1 MMIKAI
7 KALHTIKLFT
17 FKGIWHLL
25 MSFGSVGMNL
35 MALLYIRQK
44 LSPNQI
50 AINENDNC
58 ITYHTLY
65 TQSQHLAKKLAMHCD
80 IKPHQKIAIMAN
92 NHTIMIHTLFAIA
105 RLGADIYLLNTEL
118 SVNQL
123 QNIQDAVKF
132 DWIIHDPQIS
142 TLTNVKS
149 LPIDH
154 PDQVSIYS
162 LLNDNSLPNT
172 SNLKVTHFNKL
183 TVLTSGTTG
192 RFKMAGRNSKAQ
204 NFISP
209 FYQLLMKLNLSK
221 YNRVY
226 IATPIYHGFGIATL
240 CMSVLLGATIF
251 INKRF
256 DAVKVCQL
264 INKYNIEVITL
275 VPLMLSRMMNYST
288 TQLRSLRCII
298 TGGAPIAVTLVQR
311 TINQLGEVLY
321 NLYGTSEAGICM
333 IATPNDLINH
343 PSTIGKPITGL
354 STKLM
359 NNGKEDAI
367 KGELYIKCAWSTQGK
382 NWIATGDIA
391 QKDRENNYYL
401 NGRIDDMIVSGGENV
416 YPFEIEQFLINHPDI
431 NDLAVIS
438 VNDEEFGQRLVAFV
452 VLAAYAKQSEDT
464 LKDWLKPQIARYQM
478 PKKIYIIDELP
489 MTHIGKV
496 DRKQLINLYCL
507 DNQSH

>member
-1 MMIKAI
+1 MIKAI
-7 KALHTIKLFT
+7 KALYTIKLFT

-142 TLTNVKS
+142 TLTDVKS

-209 FYQLLMKLNLSK
+209 FYKLLMKLNLSK

>member
-142 TLTNVKS
+142 TLTDAKS

-359 NNGKEDAI
+359 NNGKEDEI

>member
-1 MMIKAI
+1 MIKAI
-7 KALHTIKLFT
+7 KALYTIKLFT

-464 LKDWLKPQIARYQM
+464 LKDWLKPHIARYQM

>member
-209 FYQLLMKLNLSK
+209 FYQLFMKLNLSK

-343 PSTIGKPITGL
+343 PSTIGKPIPGL

>member
-154 PDQVSIYS
+154 PEQVSIYS

-343 PSTIGKPITGL
+343 PSTIGKPIPGL

>member
-7 KALHTIKLFT
+7 KALYTIKLFT

-142 TLTNVKS
+142 TLTDVKS

-496 DRKQLINLYCL
+496 DRKQLINLYCI

>member
-1 MMIKAI
+1 MIKAI
-7 KALHTIKLFT
+7 KALYTIKLFT

-154 PDQVSIYS
+154 LDQVSIYS

-343 PSTIGKPITGL
+343 PSTIGKPIPGL

-452 VLAAYAKQSEDT
+452 VLAAYAKQSEYT

>member
-118 SVNQL
+118 SINQL

-142 TLTNVKS
+142 TLTDVKS

>member
-1 MMIKAI
+1 MIKAI

-123 QNIQDAVKF
+123 QNIQDAEKF

-142 TLTNVKS
+142 TLTDVKS
-149 LPIDH
+149 LPTDH
-154 PDQVSIYS
+154 PEQVSIYS
-162 LLNDNSLPNT
+162 LLNDDSLPNS

-251 INKRF
+251 INKHF

-452 VLAAYAKQSEDT
+452 VLAAYTKQSEDT

-496 DRKQLINLYCL
+496 DRKQLINLYCI

>member
-1 MMIKAI
+1 MIKAI
-7 KALHTIKLFT
+7 KALYTIKLFT

-80 IKPHQKIAIMAN
+80 IKPHQKVAIMAN

-452 VLAAYAKQSEDT
+452 VLAAYAKQSEYT

>member
-1 MMIKAI
+1 MIKAI
-7 KALHTIKLFT
+7 KALYTIKLFT

-142 TLTNVKS
+142 NLTNVKS

-343 PSTIGKPITGL
+343 PSTIGKPIPGL

>member
-7 KALHTIKLFT
+7 KALYTIKLFT

-142 TLTNVKS
+142 TLTDVKS

-154 PDQVSIYS
+154 LDQVSIYS

>member
-1 MMIKAI
+1 MIKAI

-256 DAVKVCQL
+256 NAVKVCQL

>member
-1 MMIKAI
+1 MIKAI
-7 KALHTIKLFT
+7 KALYTIKLFT

-65 TQSQHLAKKLAMHCD
+65 TQSQHLAKELAMHCD

-105 RLGADIYLLNTEL
+105 RLGADIYLLNREL

-142 TLTNVKS
+142 TLTDVKS

-496 DRKQLINLYCL
+496 DRKQLINLYCI

>member
-1 MMIKAI
+1 MMIKTI
-7 KALHTIKLFT
+7 KALYTIKLLT
-17 FKGIWHLL
+17 FKGIFYLL
-25 MSFGSVGMNL
+25 MSFRSVGMNL
-35 MALLYIRQK
+35 MALLYVRQK
-44 LSPNQI
+44 LSPDQI

-58 ITYHTLY
+58 INYRTLY
-65 TQSQHLAKKLAMHCD
+65 TQSQHLAKKLAAHCD
-80 IKPHQKIAIMAN
+80 IKPHQKIAIMAS
-92 NHTIMIHTLFAIA
+92 NHTIMIQTLFAIA

-118 SVNQL
+118 SAKQL

-132 DWIIHDPQIS
+132 DWIIHDPQIPI
-142 TLTNVKS
+142 LIDVKS
-149 LPIDH
+149 LPTDH
-154 PDQVSIYS
+154 PEQISIYS
-162 LLNDNSLPNT
+162 LLKDKMPPYSG
-172 SNLKVTHFNKL
+172 NLKVTHFNKL

-221 YNRVY
+221 YNRIY

-256 DAVKVCQL
+256 DAAKVCQL
-264 INKYNIEVITL
+264 INKHNIEVITL
-275 VPLMLSRMMNYST
+275 VPLMLSRMMNYSV

-311 TINQLGEVLY
+311 TINQLGKVLF
-321 NLYGTSEAGICM
+321 NLYGTSEAGICL
-333 IATPNDLINH
+333 IATPDDLITH
-343 PSTIGKPITGL
+343 PSTLGKPVKGL
-354 STKLM
+354 SAKLM

-382 NWIATGDIA
+382 NWTATGDIV
-391 QKDRENNYYL
+391 QKDSTNNYYL
-401 NGRIDDMIVSGGENV
+401 NGRADDMIVSGGENV
-416 YPFEIEQFLINHPDI
+416 YPYELEQCLVNHPDI

-452 VLAAYAKQSEDT
+452 VLAAHTEQTEDT
-464 LKDWLKPQIARYQM
+464 LIDWLKPQIARYQM

-496 DRKQLINLYCL
+496 DRKQLINRYYEL
-507 DNQSH
+507 SKI

>member
-1 MMIKAI
+1 MIKAI
-7 KALHTIKLFT
+7 KALYTIKLFT

-142 TLTNVKS
+142 TLTDVKS
-149 LPIDH
+149 LPTDH
-154 PDQVSIYS
+154 PEQVSIYS
-162 LLNDNSLPNT
+162 LLNDDSLPNS

-343 PSTIGKPITGL
+343 PSTIGKPIPGL

>member
-1 MMIKAI
+1 MIKAI
-7 KALHTIKLFT
+7 KALYTIKLFT

-142 TLTNVKS
+142 TLTDVKS

-154 PDQVSIYS
+154 LDQVSIYS

>member
-1 MMIKAI
+1 MIKAI

-496 DRKQLINLYCL
+496 DRKQLINLYCI

>member
-142 TLTNVKS
+142 TLTDVKS

-221 YNRVY
+221 YNKVY

-438 VNDEEFGQRLVAFV
+438 INDEEFGQRLVAFV

>member
-1 MMIKAI
+1 MMIKTI
-7 KALHTIKLFT
+7 KALYTIKLFT

-154 PDQVSIYS
+154 PEQVSIYS

-496 DRKQLINLYCL
+496 DRTQLISLYCL

>member
-1 MMIKAI
+1 MMIKTI
-7 KALHTIKLFT
+7 KALYTIKLFT

-142 TLTNVKS
+142 TLTDVKS
-149 LPIDH
+149 LPTDH
-154 PDQVSIYS
+154 PEQVSIYS
-162 LLNDNSLPNT
+162 LLNDDSLPNS

>member
-1 MMIKAI
+1 MMIKTI
-7 KALHTIKLFT
+7 KALYTIKLFT
-17 FKGIWHLL
+17 FKGIWYLL
-25 MSFGSVGMNL
+25 VSFGSVGMNL

-452 VLAAYAKQSEDT
+452 VLAAHAEQSEDT

-496 DRKQLINLYCL
+496 DRKQLINLYCI

>member
-142 TLTNVKS
+142 TLTDVKS

>member
-1 MMIKAI
+1 MIKAI
-7 KALHTIKLFT
+7 KALYTIKLFT

-438 VNDEEFGQRLVAFV
+438 INDEEFGQRLVAFV

>member
-7 KALHTIKLFT
+7 KALYTIKLFT

-391 QKDRENNYYL
+391 QKDSENNYYL

>member
-1 MMIKAI
+1 MIKAI
-7 KALHTIKLFT
+7 KALYTIKLFT

-154 PDQVSIYS
+154 PEQVSIYS

-343 PSTIGKPITGL
+343 PSTIGKPIPGL